1 MFSSAFYCCLSFQCV
16 TGRFICY
23 FCRPFFFGAG
33 LFTLNTPKIFIFWIV
48 LYLTLSQHRIAAVE
62 SFEGMQEEST
72 NVYHTVQTG
81 LNKTSDVRLAF
92 SSLRSSSKQR
102 RASGSLFSS
111 RTRYPR
117 QRHPPPRSSPPPPRH
132 RPARRGRSRGE
143 GRSGLWRKLLRQG
156 GW

>member
-1 MFSSAFYCCLSFQCV
+1 MCNCAFLLLFVFSVCNRSLHLLS
-16 TGRFICY
+16 
-23 FCRPFFFGAG
+23 FFFGAE
-33 LFTLNTPKIFIFWIV
+33 LFTLPENIYLF
-48 LYLTLSQHRIAAVE
+48 LYLMLSEYRITAVE
-62 SFEGMQEEST
+62 SFEGMQEERT

-132 RPARRGRSRGE
+132 RPARRGRSQGE
-143 GRSGLWRKLLRQG
+143 GRNGLWRKLLRRG